1 MDTPD
6 LPTPMMVPDR
16 LDGFDAVV
24 VGAGPGGAAAAY
36 RLAVLGR
43 RVLLVDRREFPR
55 DKCCGD
61 GLTRS
66 AVRLLADMGVLDELT
81 GAQRVG
87 GVRIRMRGRG
97 ARDFHYED
105 PDGTGYGMV
114 VPRLELDAVL
124 CRRAVRAGAVLWTGA
139 RATGLLGGAGGV
151 HGVRIEYE
159 GRRFALRAPAV
170 VAADGASS
178 RLAHQ
183 AGLRSPDREWT
194 GFAARGYFTEV
205 ADLDELLEIHLPL
218 ADVTDRRVL
227 PSYGWV
233 FPVGD
238 GTANVGV
245 GLFDPTHREN
255 VRLLYERFV
264 ADLVATDRRFRAAR
278 PAGPMTGA
286 PLRLDFDPSR
296 CGVPGLLLVG
306 DAAGLVSP
314 FTGEGISFALES
326 GLLAADR
333 IDAALRHAEAG
344 PVDPAPYA
352 RQLAVRQSGYFETG
366 RYSVRRY
373 LLAWRVLDA
382 TFDDD
387 RPLFALCRRLALF
400 PDGARAGVLL
410 DPLPAPAPEL
420 ARDLRRDLLAVGEL
434 LAGCVR
440 EDWPMFVRLGGVD
453 EDLSTLSLR
462 PSVLLLVAA
471 AVGGREHPLRHAL
484 AAAVDLGL
492 LAGLA
497 VDSAREEA
505 RPAGPRPTPWGNRFA
520 VLVADYL
527 LARAYEFAAQG
538 GGPVVAEFAEA
549 LTVACEGRALELR
562 DGPPSGG
569 GAGGALLAGRAA
581 IAFELPCRLG
591 GRLGGARTPV
601 VNALAAYGREIGAAH
616 TLGEQLREL
625 TGASRWGGSA
635 QPGAVAHDDPRVAG
649 LLGLVAEHAQRARAA
664 LRTVPAG
671 PARELLARLATPE
684 LSGPVGP
691 GGRVMSVT

>member
-1 MDTPD
+1 
-6 LPTPMMVPDR
+6 MVPER
-16 LDGFDAVV
+16 LDDFDAVV

-36 RLAVLGR
+36 RLAVSGR
-43 RVLLVDRREFPR
+43 RVLLLDRREFPR

-61 GLTRS
+61 GLTRN
-66 AVRLLADMGVLDELT
+66 AVRLLDTMGVLDELA

-97 ARDFHYED
+97 DRDFPYED
-105 PDGTGYGMV
+105 PDGTGYGLV
-114 VPRLELDAVL
+114 VPRLALDAVL

-139 RATGLLGGAGGV
+139 RVTRLLGGADGV
-151 HGVRIEYE
+151 HGVRVEY
-159 GRRFALRAPAV
+159 GGARFALRAPAV

-183 AGLRSPDREWT
+183 AGLRAPDREWT
-194 GFAARGYFTEV
+194 GFAARGYFSGVT
-205 ADLDELLEIHLPL
+205 DLDDLLEIHLPL

-245 GLFDPTHREN
+245 GLFDPAHQQN
-255 VRLLYERFV
+255 VRLLYARFV
-264 ADLVATDRRFRAAR
+264 AELAATDHRFRAAR
-278 PAGPMTGA
+278 PTGPMTGA

-333 IDAALRHAEAG
+333 IDSALRSSETG
-344 PVDPAPYA
+344 PVDPGPYA
-352 RQLAVRQSGYFETG
+352 RQLATRQSGYFETG

-400 PDGARAGVLL
+400 PDGARAEVLL
-410 DPLPAPAPEL
+410 DPLPQPAPEL
-420 ARDLRRDLLAVGEL
+420 ARDLRRDLIAVGEL

-440 EDWPMFVRLGGVD
+440 DDWPMFVRLAGVD
-453 EDLSTLSLR
+453 DDLSTLSLR
-462 PSVLLLVAA
+462 PAVLLLVAA
-471 AVGGREHPLRHAL
+471 AVGGRAHPLRHAL

-497 VDSAREEA
+497 VDSAREEPRA
-505 RPAGPRPTPWGNRFA
+505 AGPAPTPWGNRFA
-520 VLVADYL
+520 VLVADFL

-549 LTVACEGRALELR
+549 LTIACEGRARELR
-562 DGPPSGG
+562 ADPSSEVAADG
-569 GAGGALLAGRAA
+569 AVLVGRTAT
-581 IAFELPCRLG
+581 AFELPCRLG
-591 GRLGGARTPV
+591 GRLGGAPVPV
-601 VNALAAYGREIGAAH
+601 VNALASYGREIGAAYA
-616 TLGEQLREL
+616 LGEHLREL
-625 TGASRWGGSA
+625 AGVSRWGPSA
-635 QPGAVAHDDPRVAG
+635 DPAAVARDDPRRAV
-649 LLGLVAEHAQRARAA
+649 LLGLVAGHTQRAREA
-664 LRTVPAG
+664 LRVVPAG
-671 PARELLARLATPE
+671 PARELLSRLAA
-684 LSGPVGP
+684 P
-691 GGRVMSVT
+691 GSPGLPGE

>member
-1 MDTPD
+1 
-6 LPTPMMVPDR
+6 MMVPDR

-124 CRRAVRAGAVLWTGA
+124 CRRAVSAGAVLWTGA
-139 RATGLLGGAGGV
+139 RATGLIGGGAGV

-159 GRRFALRAPAV
+159 GHRFALRAPAV

-205 ADLDELLEIHLPL
+205 TDLDELLEIHLPL

-264 ADLVATDRRFRAAR
+264 ADLAATDRRFRAAR

-333 IDAALRHAEAG
+333 IDAALRHAEVG

-420 ARDLRRDLLAVGEL
+420 ARHLRRDLLAVGEL

-497 VDSAREEA
+497 VDSARDEA
-505 RPAGPRPTPWGNRFA
+505 GSTGPRPTPWGNRFA
-520 VLVADYL
+520 VLVADFL

-562 DGPPSGG
+562 AGPPSGSD
-569 GAGGALLAGRAA
+569 AGGALLAGRAA
-581 IAFELPCRLG
+581 VAFELPCRLG
-591 GRLGGARTPV
+591 GRLGGARVPV
-601 VNALAAYGREIGAAH
+601 VNALAAYGREVGAAH
-616 TLGEQLREL
+616 ALGEQLRDL

-635 QPGAVAHDDPRVAG
+635 RPGAAVAHDDPRVIG
-649 LLGLVAEHAQRARAA
+649 LLGLVAEHAQRAREA

-684 LSGPVGP
+684 LSGREGP